1 MPLGRLAT
9 NTKGILLDTLLAKI
23 QKLTVWAL
31 AGMLLVVIMLSTA
44 HLGGLIA
51 QEIWKPP

>member
-9 NTKGILLDTLLAKI
+9 NTKGVLLDTLLAKI